1 MTPRHHE
8 RHQGSMMIMAMNY
21 IRQHLPMHDPMEHRA
36 LKCYIPLYLIPVV
49 RIIVITIHTRPVKFA
64 GYIDHIQIISQIIID
79 DIINPVFNVLMAH
92 MKGSIMSFM
101 CFLLCDPSIMIH
113 RYYYSTAG

>member
-49 RIIVITIHTRPVKFA
+49 RIIVITIHTRPVKFSRDIY
-64 GYIDHIQIISQIIID
+64 YIQVISQILIYDIID
-79 DIINPVFNVLMAH
+79 PVFNVFMTH
-92 MKGSIMSFM
+92 MKSAIMSFM
-101 CFLLCDPSIMIH
+101 CLLLGDPSIMIH
-113 RYYYSTAG
+113 GYHYCTSC